1 MDNLKFDKLRFWSI
15 LILIL
20 IGIGLCIE
28 LGLIFYKTN
37 FLSFYEPSFCT
48 VSDLIDC
55 DGVARTSYS
64 VSMGVPNALW
74 GLILY
79 VVMLMLLFVDRIQ
92 AKFKNTIFDV
102 FKNPRS
108 YIATLGVI
116 SFVISMV
123 LAFISIF
130 EIKKICALCFC
141 TYFVNFLIALIA
153 KNKGFFVYDIETTIK
168 DFISGAKQYFVL
180 FIIVLVG
187 FVSTL
192 VYLDRTLIFSPKLK
206 RERTQKEFFTAKY
219 NKYAVKGNILG
230 DKDAKV
236 VINVY
241 SDYNCP
247 FCRVVNIMLHKAAKQ
262 RKILVNEI
270 NYPLDTACNKKIVH
284 TLGGHESS
292 CIYSKY
298 ALAAQKQ
305 GYFWGV
311 ANILFDKHPQN
322 FDIFV
327 DEIKKAK
334 LDIDIDKL
342 RKDALSK
349 EIDDIIQKEID
360 IVTKRQINGTPA
372 IEINGVIYMGAM
384 PYDELLKE
392 IDLAQ
397 KRATNK

>member
-15 LILIL
+15 LILI
-20 IGIGLCIE
+20 IVGIGLCIE
-28 LGLIFYKTN
+28 LSLIFYKTN
-37 FLSFYEPSFCT
+37 FLSFYQPSFCT
-48 VSDLIDC
+48 VSELIDC

-79 VVMLMLLFVDRIQ
+79 AVMLMLLFVDRIQ

-108 YIATLGVI
+108 YIATLGLI
-116 SFVISMV
+116 SFGISMV

-141 TYFVNFLIALIA
+141 TYFVDFLIALIA
-153 KNKGFFVYDIETTIK
+153 KNKGFFVYDIKTTIE
-168 DFISGAKQYFVL
+168 DFVSGAKQYFTL
-180 FIIVLVG
+180 FIIVLVA

-192 VYLDRTLIFSPKLK
+192 IYLDRSLIFSPKLK
-206 RERTQKEFFTAKY
+206 KERTQKEFFTAKY
-219 NKYAVKGNILG
+219 NKYAIKGNTLG
-230 DKDAKV
+230 DKNAKV
-236 VINVY
+236 IINVY

-247 FCRVVNIMLHKAAKQ
+247 FCRIVNIMLHKAAKQ

-270 NYPLDTACNKKIVH
+270 NYPLDTYCNKKIVS

-292 CIYSKY
+292 CIYAKY

-322 FDIFV
+322 FDILV

-334 LDIDIDKL
+334 LDIDIEQL

-349 EIDDIIQKEID
+349 EIDDIIQND
-360 IVTKRQINGTPA
+360 IETVTKREINGTPA

>member
-20 IGIGLCIE
+20 IGIALCIE
-28 LGLIFYKTN
+28 LGMIFYKTN

-48 VSDLIDC
+48 VSELIDC
-55 DGVARTSYS
+55 DGVARTPYS

-108 YIATLGVI
+108 YIAALGVI
-116 SFVISMV
+116 SFAISMV

-168 DFISGAKQYFVL
+168 DFISGAKQYFAL

-236 VINVY
+236 IINVY

-372 IEINGVIYMGAM
+372 IEINGVIHIGAM

-397 KRATNK
+397 KRAMNK

>member
-15 LILIL
+15 LILII
-20 IGIGLCIE
+20 IGIALCIE
-28 LGLIFYKTN
+28 LSLIFYKTN

-48 VSDLIDC
+48 VSELIDC

-116 SFVISMV
+116 SFAISMV

-168 DFISGAKQYFVL
+168 DFISGAKQYFAL

-236 VINVY
+236 IINVY

-322 FDIFV
+322 FDVFV

-334 LDIDIDKL
+334 LDIDIEQL

-372 IEINGVIYMGAM
+372 IEINGVIHIGAM

-397 KRATNK
+397 KRAMNK

>member
-15 LILIL
+15 LILII
-20 IGIGLCIE
+20 IGIALCIE
-28 LGLIFYKTN
+28 LGMIFYKTN

-48 VSDLIDC
+48 VSELIDC
-55 DGVARTSYS
+55 DGVARTPYS

-108 YIATLGVI
+108 YIAALGVI
-116 SFVISMV
+116 SFAISMV

-168 DFISGAKQYFVL
+168 DFISGAKQYFAL

-236 VINVY
+236 IINVY

-292 CIYSKY
+292 CIYAKY

-372 IEINGVIYMGAM
+372 IEINGVIHIGAM

-397 KRATNK
+397 KRAMNK

>member
-1 MDNLKFDKLRFWSI
+1 MDNLKFDKMRFWSI
-15 LILIL
+15 LILI
-20 IGIGLCIE
+20 IVGIGLCIE
-28 LGLIFYKTN
+28 LSLIFYKTN
-37 FLSFYEPSFCT
+37 FLSFYQPSFCT
-48 VSDLIDC
+48 VSELIDC

-79 VVMLMLLFVDRIQ
+79 AVMLMLLFVDRIQ

-108 YIATLGVI
+108 YIATLGLI
-116 SFVISMV
+116 SFGISMV

-141 TYFVNFLIALIA
+141 TYFVDFLIALIA
-153 KNKGFFVYDIETTIK
+153 KNKGFFVYDIKTTIE
-168 DFISGAKQYFVL
+168 DFVSGAKQYFTL
-180 FIIVLVG
+180 FIIVLVA

-192 VYLDRTLIFSPKLK
+192 IYLDRSLIFSPKLK
-206 RERTQKEFFTAKY
+206 KERTQKEFFTAKY
-219 NKYAVKGNILG
+219 NKYAIKGNTLG
-230 DKDAKV
+230 DKNAKV
-236 VINVY
+236 IINVY

-247 FCRVVNIMLHKAAKQ
+247 FCRIVNIMLHKAAKQ

-270 NYPLDTACNKKIVH
+270 NYPLDTYCNKKIVS

-292 CIYSKY
+292 CIYAKY

-322 FDIFV
+322 FDILV

-334 LDIDIDKL
+334 LDIDIEQL

-349 EIDDIIQKEID
+349 EIDDIIQND
-360 IVTKRQINGTPA
+360 IETVTKREINGTPA

>member
-15 LILIL
+15 LILI
-20 IGIGLCIE
+20 IVGIGLCIE
-28 LGLIFYKTN
+28 LSLIFYKTN
-37 FLSFYEPSFCT
+37 FLSFYQPSFCT
-48 VSDLIDC
+48 VSELIDC

-108 YIATLGVI
+108 YIATLGLI
-116 SFVISMV
+116 SFGISMV

-141 TYFVNFLIALIA
+141 TYFVDFLIALIA
-153 KNKGFFVYDIETTIK
+153 KNKGFFVYDIKTTIE
-168 DFISGAKQYFVL
+168 DFVSGAKQYFTL
-180 FIIVLVG
+180 FIIVLVA

-192 VYLDRTLIFSPKLK
+192 IYLDRSLIFSPKLK
-206 RERTQKEFFTAKY
+206 KERTQKEFFTAKY
-219 NKYAVKGNILG
+219 NKYAIKGNTLG
-230 DKDAKV
+230 DKNAKV
-236 VINVY
+236 IINVY

-247 FCRVVNIMLHKAAKQ
+247 FCRIVNIMLHKAAKQ

-270 NYPLDTACNKKIVH
+270 NYPLDTYCNKKIVS

-292 CIYSKY
+292 CIYAKY

-322 FDIFV
+322 FDILV

-334 LDIDIDKL
+334 LDIDIEQL

-349 EIDDIIQKEID
+349 EIDDIIQND
-360 IVTKRQINGTPA
+360 IEMVTKREINGTPA

>member
-15 LILIL
+15 LILII
-20 IGIGLCIE
+20 IGIALCIE
-28 LGLIFYKTN
+28 LGMIFYKTN

-48 VSDLIDC
+48 VSELIDC
-55 DGVARTSYS
+55 DGVARTPYS

-108 YIATLGVI
+108 YIAALGVI
-116 SFVISMV
+116 SFAISMV

-168 DFISGAKQYFVL
+168 DFISGAKQYFIL
-180 FIIVLVG
+180 FITVLIG

-236 VINVY
+236 IINVY

-327 DEIKKAK
+327 EEIKKAK
-334 LDIDIDKL
+334 LDIDIEQL

-372 IEINGVIYMGAM
+372 IEINGVIHIGAM

-397 KRATNK
+397 KRAMNK

>member
-1 MDNLKFDKLRFWSI
+1 MDNLKFDKMRFWSI
-15 LILIL
+15 LILI
-20 IGIGLCIE
+20 IVGIGLCIE
-28 LGLIFYKTN
+28 LSLIFYKTN
-37 FLSFYEPSFCT
+37 FLSFYQPSFCT
-48 VSDLIDC
+48 VSELIDC

-79 VVMLMLLFVDRIQ
+79 AVMLMLLFVDRIQ

-108 YIATLGVI
+108 YIATLGLI
-116 SFVISMV
+116 SFGISMV

-141 TYFVNFLIALIA
+141 TYFVDFLIALIA
-153 KNKGFFVYDIETTIK
+153 KNKGFFVYDIKTTIE
-168 DFISGAKQYFVL
+168 DFVSGAKQYFTL
-180 FIIVLVG
+180 FIIVLVA

-192 VYLDRTLIFSPKLK
+192 IYLDRSLIFSPKLK
-206 RERTQKEFFTAKY
+206 KERTQKEFFTAKY
-219 NKYAVKGNILG
+219 NKYAIKGNTLG

-236 VINVY
+236 IINVY

-247 FCRVVNIMLHKAAKQ
+247 FCRIVNIMLHKAAKQ

-270 NYPLDTACNKKIVH
+270 NYPLDTYCNKKIVS

-292 CIYSKY
+292 CIYAKY

-322 FDIFV
+322 FDILV

-334 LDIDIDKL
+334 LDIDIEQL

-349 EIDDIIQKEID
+349 EIDDIIQND
-360 IVTKRQINGTPA
+360 IETVTKREINGTPA

>member
-15 LILIL
+15 LILII
-20 IGIGLCIE
+20 IGIALCIE
-28 LGLIFYKTN
+28 LSLIFYKTN

-48 VSDLIDC
+48 VSELIDC
-55 DGVARTSYS
+55 DGVARTPYS

-116 SFVISMV
+116 SFAISMV

-168 DFISGAKQYFVL
+168 DFISGAKQYFAL

-236 VINVY
+236 IINVY

-292 CIYSKY
+292 CIYAKY

-349 EIDDIIQKEID
+349 EIDDIIQEEID

-372 IEINGVIYMGAM
+372 IEINGVIHIGAM

-397 KRATNK
+397 KRAMNK

>member
-20 IGIGLCIE
+20 IGIALCIE
-28 LGLIFYKTN
+28 LGMIFYKTN

-48 VSDLIDC
+48 VSELIDC
-55 DGVARTSYS
+55 DGVARTPYS

-108 YIATLGVI
+108 YIAALGVI
-116 SFVISMV
+116 SFAISMV

-153 KNKGFFVYDIETTIK
+153 KNKGFFAYDIETTIK
-168 DFISGAKQYFVL
+168 DFISGAKQYFIL

-236 VINVY
+236 IINVY

-372 IEINGVIYMGAM
+372 IEINGVIHIGAM

-397 KRATNK
+397 KRAMNK

>member
-1 MDNLKFDKLRFWSI
+1 MDNLKFDKMRFWSI
-15 LILIL
+15 LILI
-20 IGIGLCIE
+20 IVGIGLCIE
-28 LGLIFYKTN
+28 LSLIFYKTN
-37 FLSFYEPSFCT
+37 FLSFYQPSFCT
-48 VSDLIDC
+48 VSELIDC

-79 VVMLMLLFVDRIQ
+79 AVMLMLLFVDRIQ

-108 YIATLGVI
+108 YIATLGLI
-116 SFVISMV
+116 SFGISMV

-141 TYFVNFLIALIA
+141 TYFVDFLIALIA
-153 KNKGFFVYDIETTIK
+153 KNKGFFVYDIKTTIE
-168 DFISGAKQYFVL
+168 DFVSGAKQYFTL
-180 FIIVLVG
+180 FIIVLVA
-187 FVSTL
+187 FVSAL
-192 VYLDRTLIFSPKLK
+192 IYLDRSLIFSPKLK
-206 RERTQKEFFTAKY
+206 KERTQKEFFTAKY
-219 NKYAVKGNILG
+219 NKYAIKGNTLG

-236 VINVY
+236 IINVY

-247 FCRVVNIMLHKAAKQ
+247 FCRIVNIMLHKAAKQ

-270 NYPLDTACNKKIVH
+270 NYPLDTYCNKKIVS

-292 CIYSKY
+292 CIYAKY

-322 FDIFV
+322 FDILV

-334 LDIDIDKL
+334 LDIDIVQL

-349 EIDDIIQKEID
+349 EIDDIIQND
-360 IVTKRQINGTPA
+360 IEMVTKREINGTPA

>member
-15 LILIL
+15 LILI
-20 IGIGLCIE
+20 IVGIGLCIE
-28 LGLIFYKTN
+28 LSLIFYKTN
-37 FLSFYEPSFCT
+37 FLSFYQPSFCT
-48 VSDLIDC
+48 VSELIDC

-79 VVMLMLLFVDRIQ
+79 AVMLMLLFVDRIQ

-108 YIATLGVI
+108 YIATLGLI
-116 SFVISMV
+116 SFGISMV

-141 TYFVNFLIALIA
+141 TYFVDFLIALIA
-153 KNKGFFVYDIETTIK
+153 KNKGFFVYDIKTTIE
-168 DFISGAKQYFVL
+168 DFVSGAKQYFTL
-180 FIIVLVG
+180 FIIVLVA

-192 VYLDRTLIFSPKLK
+192 IYLDRSLIFSPKLK
-206 RERTQKEFFTAKY
+206 KERTQKEFFTAKY
-219 NKYAVKGNILG
+219 NKYAIKGNTLG
-230 DKDAKV
+230 DKNAKV
-236 VINVY
+236 IINVY

-247 FCRVVNIMLHKAAKQ
+247 FCRIVNIMLHKAAKQ

-270 NYPLDTACNKKIVH
+270 NYPLDTYCNKKIVS

-292 CIYSKY
+292 CIYAKY

-322 FDIFV
+322 FDILV

-334 LDIDIDKL
+334 LDIDIEQL

-349 EIDDIIQKEID
+349 EIDDIIQND
-360 IVTKRQINGTPA
+360 IEMVTKREINGTPA

>member
-15 LILIL
+15 LILII
-20 IGIGLCIE
+20 IGIALCIE
-28 LGLIFYKTN
+28 LSLIFYKTN

-48 VSDLIDC
+48 VSELIDC
-55 DGVARTSYS
+55 DGVARTPYS

-116 SFVISMV
+116 SFAISMV

-153 KNKGFFVYDIETTIK
+153 KNKGFFAYDIETTIK
-168 DFISGAKQYFVL
+168 DFISGAKQYFIL

-236 VINVY
+236 IINVY

-372 IEINGVIYMGAM
+372 IEINGVIHIGAM

-397 KRATNK
+397 KRAMNK